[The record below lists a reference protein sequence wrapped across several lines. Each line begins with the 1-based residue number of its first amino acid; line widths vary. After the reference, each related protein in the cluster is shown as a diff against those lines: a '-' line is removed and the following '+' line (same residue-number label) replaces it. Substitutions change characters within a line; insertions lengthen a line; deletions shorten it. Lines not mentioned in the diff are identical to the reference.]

1 MSDNRID
8 ALMGLVEMLCIDM
21 IDYFGWEQSQ
31 GMRRQLKEVAVDVV
45 RGQTTTHP
53 LYSDAQCYYHTTMLR
68 IVREDA
74 VQVGCD

>member
-1 MSDNRID
+1 
-8 ALMGLVEMLCIDM
+8 
-21 IDYFGWEQSQ
+21 
-31 GMRRQLKEVAVDVV
+31 MRRQLKEVAVDVV